1 MRYVNREDLPVEIL
15 EKELPKVDGK
25 TYKMFYDED
34 KRTNGGF
41 TSVLFLAGIM
51 GVVVMWGIIAM
62 VVFK

>member
-1 MRYVNREDLPVEIL
+1 MSSVHREDLPVEIL

-51 GVVVMWGIIAM
+51 AVFVMWGIIAM

>member
-1 MRYVNREDLPVEIL
+1 MRYVSREDLPVEIL

-25 TYKMFYDED
+25 TYKMFYNED

-41 TSVLFLAGIM
+41 TSVLFLTGIM
-51 GVVVMWGIIAM
+51 AVFVMWGIIAM